1 MELYKFVKINNFFG
15 NFQLLM
21 TILVIKQINLL
32 YNLNILN
39 LHKQIH

>member
-1 MELYKFVKINNFFG
+1 MELYKFVKINNFFET
-15 NFQLLM
+15 FKLLM

>member
-1 MELYKFVKINNFFG
+1 MELYKFVKINNFFWKLSII
-15 NFQLLM
+15 NDYSSYQ
-21 TILVIKQINLL
+21 QINLL